1 MPHPPSSQILKSF
14 QILPFSLINANVR
27 YPNRG
32 RDVVHRRRFRM
43 GVILAVGL
51 SVFLT
56 AATPAAQP
64 ISSWRLLRTANPRG
78 GADAV
83 SMVRTADISRSDPDL
98 AGLMLRCGE
107 RGAEVAIVVV
117 TLFPPRAQPDVT
129 VGADGKEW
137 RFTARVVSPGAELLL
152 PAEATGLAMG
162 PWQLIHELVVKVS
175 SPEQS
180 FGGVVPIDGLAA
192 ALATLAANCPA
203 G

>member
-1 MPHPPSSQILKSF
+1 MHRLRFKMGTILV
-14 QILPFSLINANVR
+14 A
-27 YPNRG
+27 
-32 RDVVHRRRFRM
+32 
-43 GVILAVGL
+43 GL
-51 SVFLT
+51 SMFLA
-56 AATPAAQP
+56 AATLAAQP
-64 ISSWRLLRTANPRG
+64 ISDWRLLRTANPRG

-83 SMVRTADISRSDPDL
+83 SMIHTADITRSDPEL

-107 RGAEVAIVVV
+107 HGAEVIIVVV
-117 TLFPPRAQPDVT
+117 TPFPPRAQPDVT

-152 PAEATGLAMG
+152 PAEATGLATG
-162 PWQLIHELVVKVS
+162 PWQLTHELVVKVS

-180 FGGVVPIDGLAA
+180 FGGVVPIDGLGA